1 MAPEPPTPSPRVTAE
16 AAPWLVGVVSGAAAV
31 ARFAATP
38 PRSRVIDLL
47 EVRVDLFAD
56 TFADTLADTLADTD
70 DASPIAGWAEAGAR
84 VEATGTPVLVTI
96 RLAAEGGRWTRPDAE
111 RLALYREA
119 LAFATWVDV
128 EAASPLTREVTA
140 LARARGATS
149 IVSHHDFK
157 GTPPPDELER
167 RLAACLAGGA
177 DVPKLATKVNNDE
190 DRAALLAL
198 AAAHA
203 GRACVIGMGPAE
215 LRVALPAAGSRLAY
229 AYLDAPTAPGQ
240 SSADEMNARLVA
252 ASPAY
257 AARRAAR
264 LTSEA

>member
-1 MAPEPPTPSPRVTAE
+1 MAPEPPTPSPRATVE
-16 AAPWLVGVVSGAAAV
+16 PAPWLVGVVSGAAAV

-56 TFADTLADTLADTD
+56 TLDTLADTD
-70 DASPIAGWAEAGAR
+70 DASRIAGWAEAGAR

-111 RLALYREA
+111 RLVLYREA

-128 EAASPLTREVTA
+128 EAASPLAREVTA

-149 IVSHHDFK
+149 VVSHHDFT

-167 RLAACLAGGA
+167 LLAACRAAGA
-177 DVPKLATKVNNDE
+177 DVPKLATKVNSDE

-203 GRACVIGMGPAE
+203 GRACIIGMGPAD

-240 SSADEMNARLVA
+240 SSADEMNARLMA
-252 ASPAY
+252 ASPGY

-264 LTSEA
+264 LTSER